1 MKPLFIYNNELPE
14 IIFNQKPDI
23 TTPNL
28 RAIGKI
34 DCLHLPGQDRWNP
47 AHAEIDQFLSSIQQ
61 KDIAKIPMDMEGHY
75 LACLQKGEKIY
86 VFCDRLVLQPYYYE
100 ITSKGVNFYQHILD
114 KEQTFHLNMPS
125 ARNFLIFRYVPSGQ
139 TLFEG
144 FRQFMPGEFLCIDQ
158 KTGKIDRFF
167 SNTFP
172 PVILDKMELPEAR
185 KQFHSLFGQ
194 AIEKRLSA
202 YSDTEPILLP
212 LSGGF
217 DSRLIL
223 AFLMEMIPVSRIIAY
238 TYGEPGTYDYEIA
251 KKIVKKFGIKHLKY
265 PLNLDYFTL
274 PELTQNCL
282 DADGQINFVLEAPIK
297 VYDEVLQ
304 HGTLTLSGNLG
315 NRVMGDR
322 IHPEKNATLTEKH
335 DIFYLENTCKDP
347 CVINMVKNTDLI
359 EDSFYFPI
367 HEASHLTLAER
378 WNYIN
383 PITKYVNYCVYK
395 RRVETEYISPFA
407 DFRLFDYMNALP
419 REWRDDA
426 FFYRDFFVHWYP
438 TFAAIPNSDFRG
450 APLNASRFHKEIAY
464 HWDHVRMVLTSR
476 YFRANKIDFKRYR
489 NHFLD
494 LDELHNFA
502 QKWLEPEMVEKIIS
516 KEQKLPVLYSMLA
529 LQVLC
534 ENFNITYNHR

>member
-1 MKPLFIYNNELPE
+1 MKPLFFFSNELSE
-14 IIFNQKPDI
+14 IIFNEKPDI
-23 TTPNL
+23 TTKKLN
-28 RAIGKI
+28 IFGKI
-34 DCLHLPGQDRWNP
+34 DCLHLPGNEIWNP
-47 AHAEIDQFLSSIQQ
+47 GITEIDQYLDTI
-61 KDIAKIPMDMEGHY
+61 KENEIGNILMDLEGHY
-75 LACLQKGEKIY
+75 LACLQENEKIY
-86 VFCDRLVLQPYYYE
+86 IFCDRLVLQPYYYE
-100 ITSKGVNFYQHILD
+100 VIPKGVNFYEHILD
-114 KEQTFHLNMPS
+114 KDQTFRLNIPS
-125 ARNFLIFRYVPSGQ
+125 AKNFLIFRYVPSGQ

-144 FRQFMPGEFLCIDQ
+144 FRQFMPGEFLCINQ
-158 KTGKIDRFF
+158 RTGKIDRTF

-172 PVILDKMELPEAR
+172 PIILDKMDLPEAR
-185 KQFHSLFGQ
+185 RQFHSLFSQ
-194 AIEKRLSA
+194 AVEKRLSA
-202 YSDTEPILLP
+202 CPDTEPILLP

-223 AFLMEMIPVSRIIAY
+223 AFLLEMIPASRIIAY

-251 KKIVKKFGIKHLKY
+251 KRIVKIFGISHLQY
-265 PLNLDYFTL
+265 PLNLDYFTI

-282 DADGQINFVLEAPIK
+282 DADGQINFVLEAPIR

-322 IHPEKNATLTEKH
+322 IHPEKNATLTDKH

-347 CVINMVKNTDLI
+347 HVINMVKNTDLI

-367 HEASHLTLAER
+367 HEPSHLTLAER

-395 RRVETEYISPFA
+395 RRVQTQYISPFA
-407 DFRLFDYMNALP
+407 DFHLFNFMNALP

-426 FFYRDFFVHWYP
+426 YFYRDFFIHWYP
-438 TFAAIPNSDFRG
+438 KYAAIPNSDFRG
-450 APLNASRFHKEIAY
+450 APLNAGPFQRQIAY
-464 HWDHVRMVLTSR
+464 HWDHVRMVLTGR

-494 LDELHNFA
+494 LNELHKFA
-502 QKWLEPEMVEKIIS
+502 TKWLEPEMVEKIIS
-516 KEQKLPVLYSMLA
+516 KEQKLPVLYSMRA

-534 ENFNITYNHR
+534 ENFNITYNHQ